1 MPDDQERV
9 IDLLAALLDVI
20 IALGFRS
27 AAQVTGECVVKS
39 DEQAEAACT
48 LDCRS
53 SISQFCWI
61 HVRLRPN
68 TVSTLLRSCWPQPP
82 SHPRV
87 CRGSSGGEGPR
98 GFPSRRARSRCRA

>member
-48 LDCRS
+48 LDCRF

-61 HVRLRPN
+61 HVHLRLGGAWQYRCFAILR
-68 TVSTLLRSCWPQPP
+68 VFVLLYGRQ
-82 SHPRV
+82 
-87 CRGSSGGEGPR
+87 
-98 GFPSRRARSRCRA
+98 SRRPRRGYFCDGAHS